1 MKQKLT
7 KKSNP
12 LFIREWKAIIAKI
25 FFLLFTII
33 PVTNTV
39 AQTTWYEYFVAFTE
53 NGPFRSTYQPANVN
67 YEIKVINP
75 NSVAVYVVAG
85 GGAGLTATINAGATH
100 IFKFSA
106 SQVTA
111 AFEELPATA
120 PGPGYGDQTSSK
132 GVTVSA
138 RDYPVT
144 VCAMTQVPHS
154 TDVTNLIWSQAL
166 GTEYYCINYRAAQTA
181 VEFGTPNYT
190 PKSGYMIIAAENGGT
205 DVFENGTKRAT
216 LAYKG
221 NVYYRYAYYGDMT
234 GTHITTSR
242 PAACIVMSTVAQ
254 VPSGSYHGDVL
265 FQQLPPV
272 NQWGRK
278 FVVPLVATQN
288 RIRVVATK
296 NGTNITVDGATLDWA
311 VGSQSSL
318 TGLNAGE
325 FVELSV
331 SNVNGCYI
339 EANQPVGVCSF
350 LTGDL
355 LNGGGSTA
363 GDPAQ
368 AWVPPLEQ
376 MDRDVRVSAFQPD
389 GTAGGGTYLNSAQH
403 YALIIVPT
411 ATRTQTTGH
420 SGLSS
425 VIWRDVPGSDYSFCR
440 INLGSHITSP
450 ATYSIDN
457 PGGVIVGGY
466 GLGQEESYYYY
477 SGFGTNDLTV
487 GFTVNDEDYLDMDGK
502 VYCNTSDFVFKTI
515 YNTLPASIAWTLN
528 GTEIPGSAN
537 QTIVNVNNLP
547 DGYYTI
553 SMTVPSGT
561 LTSHFYA
568 GKGNLIWTPEENTA
582 GTDTQKQDWHNTAN
596 WTPAIVP
603 SACFNVYIPGNCMH
617 YPQMASAGECN
628 NIYFMQ
634 GGELGRPDRL
644 VYNEAYIHLNLDLK
658 QFAQEKETN
667 VQALRNL
674 ILEGGGTAERLKFS
688 ASTSQPLERE
698 RWYALSSP
706 LRSVVSGDLS
716 FGGFP
721 LTFMKRFGPITKDNV
736 TYPVGEWTTPY
747 NSVMETFPSTVGFGF
762 YAYGY
767 GNVTGDN
774 VGCLESGSFH
784 DFNDLSY
791 FPDRSGRT
799 YGIRKTNGI
808 LELPFFADSLN
819 VYAHRTQ
826 GYNGMSGES
835 QIFYISDGSNGA
847 IYTITGISDMI
858 QRENNKGNYRFMPEE
873 YNAGNWQFQ
882 NPVYY
887 PVNGLSNGDEFL
899 AGNPYM
905 SSIDMVEFC
914 IDNASSVD
922 PEFHIWS
929 GNTFDSYSVN
939 TVTGVVTPTVPGNS
953 RYVAPLQGFFLT
965 YKGGDVRFDVTKIS
979 TVRPVGSAS
988 NLRGTV
994 ESSEKNILRI
1004 KAENELAASYMLI
1017 GYREGASNGF
1027 MRGRDVQKLF
1037 SFYDYVPEV
1046 YSLAGEIPADM
1057 NFIDHTVETL
1067 IPLGIKTRQ
1076 MGNITLTF
1084 TGMDHYD
1091 QVSGIVLMDML
1102 LNKEVDMSGLSSF
1115 VYSFDNQVDGILNDR
1130 FFIRFTPV
1138 NSLLPS
1144 WEQDTYIHIY
1154 PSSSGI
1160 LVHSPTFDPIRL
1172 IQVYDV
1178 QGRKLYEE
1186 MFPGISTCLIPGNS
1200 EVSCVIVRVKTNEQ
1214 VKSKKIVFQPNKIR

>member
-12 LFIREWKAIIAKI
+12 LFISGWNTIIKQC
-25 FFLLFTII
+25 FYLLFTLI
-33 PVTNTV
+33 PVHHSV
-39 AQTTWYEYFVAFTE
+39 AQTTWYTYYVAFTD
-53 NGPFRSTYQPANVN
+53 NGPYRNSYQPSNLN

-75 NSVAVYVVAG
+75 NSVAVYVAVS
-85 GGAGLTATINAGATH
+85 GGAGLTTTINAGTSH

-111 AFEELPATA
+111 AYEELPATA

-132 GVTVSA
+132 GVSVSS
-138 RDYPVT
+138 RDYPVL
-144 VCAMTQVPHS
+144 VCAMTQVPLS
-154 TDVTNLIWSQAL
+154 TDVTNLLRTDQL
-166 GTEYYCINYRAAQTA
+166 GTEYYCINYRAAQSA

-190 PKSGYMIIAAENGGT
+190 PKSGYMIIATENGGT
-205 DVFENGTKRAT
+205 DVYENGTKKAT
-216 LAYKG
+216 LTYWG
-221 NVYYRYAYYGDMT
+221 EVYYRYAYYGDMT

-242 PAACIVMSTVAQ
+242 PAACIAMSTVAQ
-254 VPSGSYHGDVL
+254 IPSGGYHGDVL

-278 FVVPLVATQN
+278 FVVPLILSEN

-296 NGTNITVDGATLDWA
+296 NGTNITVNGATLDWA

-325 FVELSV
+325 FVELKLV
-331 SNVNGCYI
+331 NVNGCYI

-350 LTGDL
+350 LTGDGS
-355 LNGGGSTA
+355 NGGGSTA

-376 MDRDVRVSAFQPD
+376 MDRDVWVSAFHPD
-389 GTAGGGTYLNSAQH
+389 RTSGGTYLNSAQH

-425 VIWRDVPGSDYSFCR
+425 VIWRDVPGNDYSFCR
-440 INLGSHITSP
+440 INLGSHITTP
-450 ATYSIDN
+450 TTYKIDN

-466 GLGQEESYYYY
+466 GLGQQESYYYY
-477 SGFGTNDLTV
+477 SGFGTNDLTL
-487 GFTVNDEDYLDMDGK
+487 GFTVNDEYYLDMDGK
-502 VYCNTSDFVFKTI
+502 VYCNPSNFVFKAI
-515 YNTLPASIAWTLN
+515 YNTLPASIVWKLN
-528 GTEIPGSAN
+528 GTEIPGSSN
-537 QTIVNVNNLP
+537 QTIVNVTSLP

-553 SMTVPSGT
+553 SMTVPSAT
-561 LTSHFYA
+561 LTTHFYV
-568 GKGNLIWTPEENTA
+568 GKGNLIWTPEENTT
-582 GTDTQKQDWHNTAN
+582 GTDVQKQDWHNAAN

-603 SACFNVYIPGNCMH
+603 SACYNVYIPGNCMH
-617 YPQMASAGECN
+617 YPQLASGGECN

-644 VYNEAYIHLNLDLK
+644 VYNEIYVHLNLALK
-658 QFAQEKETN
+658 QFVQEKETN
-667 VQALRNL
+667 IQALRNL
-674 ILEGGGTAERLKFS
+674 ILAGGGTAERLKFS
-688 ASTSQPLERE
+688 ASTSQPIERE

-706 LRSVVSGDLS
+706 LRKVVSGDLS

-767 GNVTGDN
+767 GNATGN
-774 VGCLESGSFH
+774 NAGCIESGSFN
-784 DFNDLSY
+784 DLNDLSY

-799 YGIRKTNGI
+799 YGIRETSGI

-819 VYAHRTQ
+819 IYGHRTQ
-826 GYNGMSGES
+826 IYNDMSEES
-835 QIFYISDGSNGA
+835 RIYYISEGINGVL
-847 IYTITGISDMI
+847 YEITGISDI
-858 QRENNKGNYRFMPEE
+858 VQRETNKGNYRFITEE
-873 YNAGNWQFQ
+873 YSSGNWQFQ
-882 NPVYY
+882 NPVYH
-887 PVNGLSNGDEFL
+887 PVNSLINGDEFL

-914 IDNASSVD
+914 KDNASSVD

-929 GNTFDSYSVN
+929 GNTFDSYGVN
-939 TVTGVVTPTVPGNS
+939 TSTGVVTPTVPGNS
-953 RYVAPLQGFFLT
+953 RYIAPLQGFLLT
-965 YKGGDVRFDVTKIS
+965 YRGGDVRFDVTKIS

-988 NLRGTV
+988 NLRNAGETG
-994 ESSEKNILRI
+994 EDNILRI
-1004 KAENELAASYMLI
+1004 KAENEFAASYTLI
-1017 GYREGASNGF
+1017 GYQEGASSEF
-1027 MRGRDVQKLF
+1027 IRGRDVQKLF

-1046 YSLAGEIPADM
+1046 YSLAGEIPADI
-1057 NFIDHTVETL
+1057 NYIDHTVETL
-1067 IPLGIKTRQ
+1067 IPLGIKTHEI
-1076 MGNITLTF
+1076 GKISFTF
-1084 TGMDHYD
+1084 TGMDSYH
-1091 QVSGIVLMDML
+1091 QASGIVLMDMV
-1102 LNKEVDMSGLSSF
+1102 LNKEVNISGLSSF
-1115 VYSFDNQVDGILNDR
+1115 VYSFENQVRGIQNDR
-1130 FFIRFTPV
+1130 FFIRFGSTS
-1138 NSLLPS
+1138 SLIPPLGQG
-1144 WEQDTYIHIY
+1144 EYIHIY

-1160 LVHSPTFDPIRL
+1160 LVHSPIFDPIRL

-1178 QGRKLYEE
+1178 QGQKLYEE
-1186 MFPGISTCLIPGNS
+1186 TFPGITTCQIPGNS
-1200 EVSCVIVRVKTNEQ
+1200 EVHCVIVRVKTNEQ